1 MIKKEFDN
9 YSPYNNI
16 KATFTIY
23 SVASNARL
31 SLVKTIKDFTGEGLK
46 WSKELMDNLNN
57 GIAISI
63 TSYKSQEDLNRMKI
77 NMMDVDCKYTIDDAS
92 YLRNKKLFQLGIY
105 DKSDVVDALVEHDIN
120 LLYNSNGR
128 IPLETLKEVLS
139 SRYSLISEDDMKK
152 IMID

>member
-1 MIKKEFDN
+1 MIRKEFDN
-9 YSPYNNI
+9 YSQYNNI
-16 KATFTIY
+16 KTTFTVY
-23 SVASNARL
+23 SVSSINRL
-31 SLVKTIKDFTGEGLK
+31 NLVKAIKDFTGEGLK

-57 GIAISI
+57 GTAISM
-63 TSYKSQEDLNRMKI
+63 TMYKSQEEINRFKSYMK
-77 NMMDVDCKYTIDDAS
+77 DVDCKYTIDDAS
-92 YLRNKKLFQLGIY
+92 YIRNKKLFELGIY
-105 DKSDVVDALVEHDIN
+105 DKSDIVDALVEHDIN